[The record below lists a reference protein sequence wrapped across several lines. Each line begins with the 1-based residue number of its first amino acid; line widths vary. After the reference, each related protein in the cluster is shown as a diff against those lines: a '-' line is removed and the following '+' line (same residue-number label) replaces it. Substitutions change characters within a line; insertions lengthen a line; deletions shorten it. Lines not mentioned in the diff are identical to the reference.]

1 MLGKLMKYE
10 LRATSRTMLP
20 LLLLTLLLSVFTR
33 MTSAVVQSGHSKF
46 ITVINTLLIFAFF
59 LALIGTAVFSV
70 VLMVVRFRNNLMT
83 DEGYLMF
90 TLPVSVHQLLWS
102 KLLVSMLWFIAVFC
116 VDALALVLTVYED
129 GMFAGLP
136 EFVRTLFDSVNREYM
151 VNGALYMLELLG
163 VLLVSMV
170 TACLM
175 FYAPIAIGNSFATH
189 KTLLSVVFYFVIQTV
204 LQIVTLFGFRGACHA
219 AAHPRD
225 SGQHHQDGTS
235 ALYQP
240 LCLRA
245 RHRRHFVCPDL
256 VHAAQKTQSAMT
268 HCVRH
273 CSPKILQAEDFGLQN
288 FV

>member
-1 MLGKLMKYE
+1 MLSKLLKYE
-10 LRATSRTMLP
+10 LRASGRILLP
-20 LLLLTLLLSVFTR
+20 VYALLLVTAGCCSLFY
-33 MTSAVVQSGHSKF
+33 K
-46 ITVINTLLIFAFF
+46 
-59 LALIGTAVFSV
+59 LAADHPYRPGAAS
-70 VLMVVRFRNNLMT
+70 VLMGLLNVAFWIFVVATGAITALLMIYRFYKNYMT

-102 KLLVSMLWFIAVFC
+102 KLLVSMLWFIAGFC

-204 LQIVTLFGFRGACHA
+204 LQIVTLFGFSASVELVTPLLTPAILDSTIKTAHLLFTSLFVYELVIGAI
-219 AAHPRD
+219 
-225 SGQHHQDGTS
+225 
-235 ALYQP
+235 LYV
-240 LCLRA
+240 LTWFMLRKK
-245 RHRRHFVCPDL
+245 L
-256 VHAAQKTQSAMT
+256 N
-268 HCVRH
+268 
-273 CSPKILQAEDFGLQN
+273 LQ
-288 FV
+288 

>member
-46 ITVINTLLIFAFF
+46 ITVINTLLILAFF

-189 KTLLSVVFYFVIQTV
+189 KTLLSVVFYFVIQAI
-204 LQIVTLFGFRGACHA
+204 LQIFGVAVLSGVVSDTAFHRLLTDAMDNLGRTAHLLFPSLFVYELVIGAI
-219 AAHPRD
+219 
-225 SGQHHQDGTS
+225 
-235 ALYQP
+235 LYV
-240 LCLRA
+240 LTWFMLRKK
-245 RHRRHFVCPDL
+245 L
-256 VHAAQKTQSAMT
+256 N
-268 HCVRH
+268 
-273 CSPKILQAEDFGLQN
+273 LQ
-288 FV
+288 

>member
-46 ITVINTLLIFAFF
+46 ITVINTLLILAFF

-189 KTLLSVVFYFVIQTV
+189 KTLLSVVFYFTSRP
-204 LQIVTLFGFRGACHA
+204 FCRSSRSSAFRL
-219 AAHPRD
+219 PW
-225 SGQHHQDGTS
+225 SLS
-235 ALYQP
+235 
-240 LCLRA
+240 
-245 RHRRHFVCPDL
+245 RR
-256 VHAAQKTQSAMT
+256 
-268 HCVRH
+268 
-273 CSPKILQAEDFGLQN
+273 CSPPRFWTAPSRRRICSLPASLSTSSSSAPFCMS
-288 FV
+288 

>member
-46 ITVINTLLIFAFF
+46 MTVINTLLILAFI

-116 VDALALVLTVYED
+116 VDALAYVLAIYED

-136 EFVRTLFDSVNREYM
+136 EFVRNLFASVNREYL
-151 VNGALYMLELLG
+151 VNGALYILELLG
-163 VLLVSMV
+163 VLLVAMV
-170 TACLM
+170 AACPLPSATASRRTRRCC
-175 FYAPIAIGNSFATH
+175 PSCSISSFRPFCRSSHSSASPRPCS
-189 KTLLSVVFYFVIQTV
+189 LS
-204 LQIVTLFGFRGACHA
+204 
-219 AAHPRD
+219 
-225 SGQHHQDGTS
+225 
-235 ALYQP
+235 
-240 LCLRA
+240 
-245 RHRRHFVCPDL
+245 RR
-256 VHAAQKTQSAMT
+256 
-268 HCVRH
+268 
-273 CSPKILQAEDFGLQN
+273 CSPPRS
-288 FV
+288 

>member
-46 ITVINTLLIFAFF
+46 ITVINTLLILAFF

-204 LQIVTLFGFRGACHA
+204 LQIVTLFGFSASVELVTPLLTPA
-219 AAHPRD
+219 ILDSTIKTAHLLF
-225 SGQHHQDGTS
+225 TS
-235 ALYQP
+235 LFVYELVIVAILYV
-240 LCLRA
+240 LTWFMLRKK
-245 RHRRHFVCPDL
+245 L
-256 VHAAQKTQSAMT
+256 N
-268 HCVRH
+268 
-273 CSPKILQAEDFGLQN
+273 LQ
-288 FV
+288 

>member
-46 ITVINTLLIFAFF
+46 ITVINTLLILAFF

-189 KTLLSVVFYFVIQTV
+189 KTLLSVVFYFVIQTI
-204 LQIVTLFGFRGACHA
+204 LQILSVFGISAAVRFISPVAESAIVNGSIKTAHLLLCSTLGYTLVVGAV
-219 AAHPRD
+219 
-225 SGQHHQDGTS
+225 
-235 ALYQP
+235 LYV
-240 LCLRA
+240 LTWFMLRK
-245 RHRRHFVCPDL
+245 HL
-256 VHAAQKTQSAMT
+256 N
-268 HCVRH
+268 
-273 CSPKILQAEDFGLQN
+273 LQ
-288 FV
+288 

>member
-46 ITVINTLLIFAFF
+46 MEVINALLILAFI

-90 TLPVSVHQLLWS
+90 TLPVSVHQLLWA
-102 KLLVSMLWFIAVFC
+102 KLLVSTLWFIAVFLT
-116 VDALALVLTVYED
+116 DALSVFLVFFRTD
-129 GMFAGLP
+129 MFAELP
-136 EFVRTLFDSVNREYM
+136 ELFRMLAQKMTSYYA
-151 VNGALYMLELLG
+151 VNGALFALELLAT
-163 VLLVSMV
+163 VLVAML
-170 TACLM
+170 TACLL

-204 LQIVTLFGFRGACHA
+204 LQLVSVFGFAATSRAVYPIFEAVFADSVIKTAHLMLLGAFGYSLVVGA
-219 AAHPRD
+219 V
-225 SGQHHQDGTS
+225 
-235 ALYQP
+235 LYI
-240 LCLRA
+240 LTWFMLRK
-245 RHRRHFVCPDL
+245 HL
-256 VHAAQKTQSAMT
+256 N
-268 HCVRH
+268 
-273 CSPKILQAEDFGLQN
+273 LQ
-288 FV
+288 

>member
-46 ITVINTLLIFAFF
+46 ITVINTLLILAFF

-204 LQIVTLFGFRGACHA
+204 LQIVSVFGFAFSARTVNDVIMPSLASSPTR
-219 AAHPRD
+219 AAHLLFL
-225 SGQHHQDGTS
+225 SVLGYSLIIGTI
-235 ALYQP
+235 LYV
-240 LCLRA
+240 LTWFMLRK
-245 RHRRHFVCPDL
+245 RL
-256 VHAAQKTQSAMT
+256 N
-268 HCVRH
+268 
-273 CSPKILQAEDFGLQN
+273 LQ
-288 FV
+288 

>member
-102 KLLVSMLWFIAVFC
+102 IRRSGFTRRRSNSSNHDKRIL
-116 VDALALVLTVYED
+116 
-129 GMFAGLP
+129 
-136 EFVRTLFDSVNREYM
+136 R
-151 VNGALYMLELLG
+151 
-163 VLLVSMV
+163 
-170 TACLM
+170 
-175 FYAPIAIGNSFATH
+175 IGWGEITRN
-189 KTLLSVVFYFVIQTV
+189 
-204 LQIVTLFGFRGACHA
+204 
-219 AAHPRD
+219 
-225 SGQHHQDGTS
+225 
-235 ALYQP
+235 
-240 LCLRA
+240 
-245 RHRRHFVCPDL
+245 
-256 VHAAQKTQSAMT
+256 
-268 HCVRH
+268 
-273 CSPKILQAEDFGLQN
+273 AEE
-288 FV
+288 